1 MNIRENP
8 GSIVNKTLSTQVD
21 SEGNIPTAP
30 SGLYVP
36 LNWGR
41 SSDGAFI
48 STSTS
53 GNGDAGNL
61 TVTATDVE
69 LIGAGSSLVTSVNSE
84 ATGNGGSLT
93 IDTQRLR
100 VQDGAFISTGTFG
113 NGNAGN
119 LTITATDVEVI
130 GTTVDGQTFSGLFA
144 SANQGS
150 SARSGNIT
158 IKTDRLLVQEGAG
171 IEVTTQSKDGG
182 NITVTA
188 TKLVELSG
196 TAADGTSGGLA
207 AATFG
212 TGDAGSVRIE
222 TGQLVIRDGAGLAV
236 GTLGE
241 GQAGEIEILASDSV
255 ELSGTTS
262 DGASGGLAAGTLGTG
277 DAGSVRIETGQLVI
291 RDGAILVVRTE
302 NEGQAGEIEILA
314 SDSVEISN
322 AGGTEGTL
330 MAETEGTGNAGTV
343 SITTEQLTV
352 RDGAIV
358 SVLSTSSG
366 LPGNINIS
374 ANEILLDSQ
383 AQLNAGSE
391 AGQGGNIRLESN
403 DIRLLNGSEIIATG
417 SESGQTFEGNIEI
430 DADLLVLLQG
440 SRIVT
445 DAFSPSGGSNIN
457 IQPFNNSNIVIVQS
471 SDSVIN
477 AAGNLTIDSSVTFQ
491 PAEIPEVAVTNPN
504 DLIAQEF
511 CRQRG
516 ESTFVVTGRG
526 GIAVSP
532 NDKSDGN
539 QINVDL
545 VEPVPS
551 RPRNTSQKR
560 SETEDNQPIS
570 SLDLV
575 PARGWIRDEN
585 GDVILVSY
593 DPTKTGTN
601 RQPTQLPQCQP

>member
-1 MNIRENP
+1 LLIKPCQHRLIQKEIFQLLHQDYMYR
-8 GSIVNKTLSTQVD
+8 
-21 SEGNIPTAP
+21 
-30 SGLYVP
+30 
-36 LNWGR
+36 
-41 SSDGAFI
+41 
-48 STSTS
+48 
-53 GNGDAGNL
+53 
-61 TVTATDVE
+61 
-69 LIGAGSSLVTSVNSE
+69 LIGGE
-84 ATGNGGSLT
+84 
-93 IDTQRLR
+93 
-100 VQDGAFISTGTFG
+100 
-113 NGNAGN
+113 
-119 LTITATDVEVI
+119 
-130 GTTVDGQTFSGLFA
+130 
-144 SANQGS
+144 
-150 SARSGNIT
+150 
-158 IKTDRLLVQEGAG
+158 
-171 IEVTTQSKDGG
+171 DGG

-207 AATFG
+207 AATF
-212 TGDAGSVRIE
+212 
-222 TGQLVIRDGAGLAV
+222 
-236 GTLGE
+236 
-241 GQAGEIEILASDSV
+241 
-255 ELSGTTS
+255 
-262 DGASGGLAAGTLGTG
+262 GTG

-457 IQPFNNSNIVIVQS
+457 IQPFNDSNIVIVQS